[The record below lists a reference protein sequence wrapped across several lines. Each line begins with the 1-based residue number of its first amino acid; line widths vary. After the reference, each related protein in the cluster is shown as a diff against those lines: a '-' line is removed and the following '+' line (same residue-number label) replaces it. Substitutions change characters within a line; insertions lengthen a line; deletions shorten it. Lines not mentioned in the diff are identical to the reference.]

1 MIDPTYILVILIVL
15 VALIGF
21 ILGYN
26 FNRAFQPVNY
36 RDDISNEELLKQQE
50 ACNNHVKEKQ

>member
-36 RDDISNEELLKQQE
+36 RDDISNEELLLKQQ
-50 ACNNHVKEKQ
+50 V